1 VEPSYL
7 RFLDHQGGRV
17 PCVQHGYVALHQGD
31 RSIPPKYL
39 AQINAARSAEGR
51 GMLDLQQ
58 PLQSLMC
65 CVLHRETESC
75 AAATLDFFKK
85 AYLRA
90 LPVYLPVYALPVLL
104 FKHRQLLSRPLS
116 ILLPTTL
123 NLLRSSLFLSSYCTA
138 AWAVACA
145 TTQAGLS
152 NSLKGALAGFAGGSM
167 VAMEKK
173 GRRVELALYVL
184 SQALPSSW
192 RTLRQWGVVRTIP
205 HGESALFVAS
215 MAVIMW
221 SYVTRPHLM
230 RSSYLGLFSWFFGSG
245 GRAAGFSSRAVEHS
259 TPKAQLDGGARNN
272 NDDTNGGGA
281 LHPHGQHRLHA
292 AVSAADKATHVLST
306 PAAVAAASAAALPH
320 NNIDVTAAAGSLST
334 SSSSAP
340 SVHSPGALVM
350 AARHGHSSRL
360 STVSDE
366 LEELTDG
373 SAAPSP
379 RAELADV
386 A

>member
-1 VEPSYL
+1 MKPE
-7 RFLDHQGGRV
+7 
-17 PCVQHGYVALHQGD
+17 
-31 RSIPPKYL
+31 
-39 AQINAARSAEGR
+39 
-51 GMLDLQQ
+51 LQAW
-58 PLQSLMC
+58 PISM
-65 CVLHRETESC
+65 
-75 AAATLDFFKK
+75 
-85 AYLRA
+85 
-90 LPVYLPVYALPVLL
+90 
-104 FKHRQLLSRPLS
+104 S
-116 ILLPTTL
+116 ILLPTVL

-138 AWAVACA
+138 SWAVACA

-184 SQALPSSW
+184 SQALPSTW
-192 RTLRQWGVVRTIP
+192 RTLVQWGVARTVP
-205 HGESALFVAS
+205 HGESAIFVAS

-230 RSSYLGLFSWFFGSG
+230 RSSYLGLFMWFFGSG

-272 NDDTNGGGA
+272 NDDDANGGGA
-281 LHPHGQHRLHA
+281 LHPHGQHRLQA
-292 AVSAADKATHVLST
+292 AVSAADQATHVLST
-306 PAAVAAASAAALPH
+306 PAAVAAAAAAALAH
-320 NNIDVTAAAGSLST
+320 SNNKHVDVTAAAGSLTS

-340 SVHSPGALVM
+340 AAHVHVHAPGALVM

-386 A
+386 AESNEY